1 MLTELAGVRVGHWT
15 DETARTGC
23 TVVLLPPGTVASGEV
38 RGGAPGTREWA
49 LLAPERMAPHVD
61 AVVLSGGSAFGLAA
75 CDGVVRWC
83 EEQVIG
89 LSTPA
94 GTVPIVVGA
103 VLFDLPV
110 GDPSVRPGADAGY
123 AAAKAAT
130 GGTVATGLVGAG
142 TGATV
147 GKWRGPDAAVP
158 AGIGT
163 ATERQGDLLVSA
175 LIAVNAFGDVVAA
188 PDASAA
194 ERPEPGAEVVWPA
207 AGASFGAL
215 ESTTI
220 GVVVTNAALTKTG
233 CFLVAQ
239 SAHDGLARA
248 IEPAHTTV
256 DGDAIATAALG
267 EVEAPLDLVR
277 FLGARA
283 VAEAVR
289 STAGP
294 SSRSS

>member
-1 MLTELAGVRVGHWT
+1 MVAELPGVRVGHWS
-15 DETARTGC
+15 DPVARTGC
-23 TVVLLPPGTVASGEV
+23 TVVVLPPGTVASGEV

-83 EEQVIG
+83 EEQGIG
-89 LSTPA
+89 LATPA

-147 GKWRGPDAAVP
+147 SKWRGPDAAVP

-163 ATERQGDLLVSA
+163 ATERRDGLLVSA
-175 LIAVNAFGDVVAA
+175 LVAVNAFGDVVEAG
-188 PDASAA
+188 DASG
-194 ERPEPGAEVVWPA
+194 ERPEPGPPEVVWPA

-220 GVVVTNAALTKTG
+220 GIVVTNAALTKTG
-233 CFLVAQ
+233 CFLLAQ

-256 DGDAIATAALG
+256 DGDAIVTAALG
-267 EVEAPLDLVR
+267 EVEAPLDFVR

-283 VAEAVR
+283 VASAVR
-289 STAGP
+289 STARP
-294 SSRSS
+294 TSART

>member
-1 MLTELAGVRVGHWT
+1 MVVELAGVRVGHWT
-15 DETARTGC
+15 DPRARTGC

-49 LLAPERMAPHVD
+49 LLAPERIAPHVD
-61 AVVLSGGSAFGLAA
+61 AVVLSGGSVFGLAA

-83 EEQVIG
+83 EERGIG
-89 LSTPA
+89 LVTPGGA
-94 GTVPIVVGA
+94 VPIVVGA
-103 VLFDLPV
+103 VLFDLAV
-110 GDPSVRPGADAGY
+110 GDPSVRPGPEAGY
-123 AAAKAAT
+123 AAADAAVD
-130 GGTVATGLVGAG
+130 GRFATGLVGAG
-142 TGATV
+142 AGATV
-147 GKWRGPDAAVP
+147 SKWRGPDAAVP

-163 ATERQGDLLVSA
+163 ATERRGDLLVSA
-175 LIAVNAFGDVVAA
+175 LIAVNAFGDIVG
-188 PDASAA
+188 ASDMSGA
-194 ERPEPGAEVVWPA
+194 ERPEPGPEVVWPV

-256 DGDAIATAALG
+256 DGDAIVTAALG
-267 EVEAPLDLVR
+267 ELEAPLDLIR

-283 VAEAVR
+283 VAGAVR

-294 SSRSS
+294 ASAES

>member
-1 MLTELAGVRVGHWT
+1 M
-15 DETARTGC
+15 ARTGC
-23 TVVLLPPGTVASGEV
+23 TVVVLPPGTVASGEV

-61 AVVLSGGSAFGLAA
+61 AVVLSGGSVFGLAA

-83 EEQVIG
+83 EEQGIG
-89 LSTPA
+89 LLTPA

-130 GGTVATGLVGAG
+130 DGTVATGLVGAG

-147 GKWRGPDAAVP
+147 SKWRGPDAAVP

-163 ATERQGDLLVSA
+163 ATERRDRLLVSA
-175 LIAVNAFGDVVAA
+175 LIAVNAFGDVIEARG
-188 PDASAA
+188 ASGG
-194 ERPEPGAEVVWPA
+194 ERPEPGPEVVWPA

-220 GVVVTNAALTKTG
+220 GIVVTNAALTKTG

-256 DGDAIATAALG
+256 DGDAIVTAALG

-289 STAGP
+289 STARP
-294 SSRSS
+294 SPAES